1 MTMFRVHYND
11 GSTMDVDAD
20 RPDNA
25 RKAALETRKGGILKV
40 KVVKEKAADVEG

>member
-1 MTMFRVHYND
+1 MTLFRVHYND

-25 RKAALETRKGGILKV
+25 RLKALEERKGIITKV
-40 KVVKEKAADVEG
+40 KVVKEKVDG